1 MPTSGVCPSC
11 RKAGWLRR
19 KVSVT
24 STFAEREYECSNCWY
39 SWKEAIARN
48 APETSPGA
56 GVSESRER
64 PKRKP

>member
-24 STFAEREYECSNCWY
+24 STFAEREYECSNCGY
-39 SWKEAIARN
+39 SWKEAIPRN
-48 APETSPGA
+48 GSHSSGSMAA
-56 GVSESRER
+56 SESPAR